1 MDAPRS
7 LITMNMDLER
17 KVFESF
23 MSTLQLS
30 EHGSDDQGCIVS
42 LTLGELRQHVQ
53 WCQYAAQLVDQ
64 AAANNSHQLKVERE
78 LGRTKRML
86 ADYEK
91 LEPDLAQIQARM
103 NNLKGAI
110 ENFNVV
116 RADLIRVRK
125 DAKTNP

>member
-1 MDAPRS
+1 MD
-7 LITMNMDLER
+7 MKLER

-30 EHGSDDQGCIVS
+30 EHAPDDQGCVVS

-64 AAANNSHQLKVERE
+64 ASANNSNYLRLERQ

-116 RADLIRVRK
+116 RADLIKVRK
-125 DAKTNP
+125 DATTDN